1 MSKRTIL
8 ILVILLLFFG
18 FLFSQPPQNMTPAN
32 SLKKIFFYFMGE
44 DVGYEEYEWLEQTD
58 RYILSARGEMRK
70 PISLIV
76 EQMTLELDK
85 EFKPLR
91 FYFKGKVRGM
101 VQEIETTIS
110 QGEVKN
116 KILAGEQT
124 RETTANISPDALIL
138 PNGIFAPYVV
148 LAKRAMRLEQEKAT
162 FRAYVVPQL
171 EVSVSVE
178 PDTANPLF
186 FHLNLVGVKIEL
198 LTDKDGF
205 LKSLSIPSQ
214 GMEAH
219 EKKLEKEE
227 PAEVEEGVR
236 YALFVQGREVG
247 KGYYSLEERDN
258 EILIEGKTRQVLN
271 QLSIDFQF
279 EEKLSLDWN
288 FKEAFLKG
296 KANDEEVEFRAEVI
310 GDCIKTILK
319 EGERAFEKQFPYSSN
334 ILFATENPLLD
345 NFLVMKKNS
354 GQEKMKFYFL
364 SKPWASPYLEEPLLM
379 PVNVENKGE
388 EILMGKER
396 EIRTHKFF
404 VDIAGANGGFV
415 WADKGEVL
423 KISFPFTAMDVFHQ
437 DWVGLKTKEI
447 VSPEITSDKYISEE
461 VSFPSGEIKLAATL
475 TIPKNEQKKH
485 PAVVL
490 ISGSGPQD
498 RNEDTIGPGGLKFGI
513 FKQIAHYL
521 SEDGISVLRYDDR
534 GTGQS
539 EGNFIEAAQED
550 LIEDVKAAVA
560 YLRTRDDIFSLGIAL
575 VGHSEG
581 AIIAPRVAAEDPNLA
596 AIVLLAGTAETG
608 DKILR
613 QQFNF
618 VLDGM
623 ELIGGER
630 ERALANY
637 EKMLKVIKGE
647 PVDKE
652 FEEKVKPQLEP
663 QLKWLRSFI
672 NYDPLSVL
680 DQIKCPV
687 LIVNG
692 GKDKQVFPH
701 HARMIHK
708 RLKEL
713 DITVS
718 LKIYPDL
725 NHLLIPSETGAYGE
739 YAKQAN
745 EEKRLSQEFLM
756 YLKGWLRGV
765 LFIKSLK

>member
-1 MSKRTIL
+1 MSKKTIL

-18 FLFSQPPQNMTPAN
+18 FLFSQTPQNKTSASSP
-32 SLKKIFFYFMGE
+32 KKIFLYFMGE
-44 DVGYEEYEWLEQTD
+44 EAGYEEYEWLEQTD

-91 FYFKGKVRGM
+91 FYLKGEVRGI

-116 KILAGEQT
+116 KILAGDQK

-138 PNGIFAPYVV
+138 PNGIFAPYVI
-148 LAKRAMRLEQEKAT
+148 LAKRAMRLGQEKAT
-162 FRAYVVPQL
+162 FRAYVIPQL
-171 EVSVSVE
+171 EVSASVE
-178 PDTANPLF
+178 PDMANPLF
-186 FHLNLVGVKIEL
+186 FHLNLAGVKIEL
-198 LTDKDGF
+198 LTDKEGF
-205 LKSLSIPSQ
+205 LKSISIPSQ
-214 GMEAH
+214 GMEAL
-219 EKKLEKEE
+219 ERKLEKDE
-227 PAEVEEGVR
+227 PAEVEKGTG

-247 KGYYSLEERDN
+247 KGYYSLEKKDN
-258 EILIEGKTRQVLN
+258 EILIKGKTRQALN

-288 FKEAFLKG
+288 FKESFLKG
-296 KANDEEVEFRAEVI
+296 KANDKQVEFRAEVI
-310 GDCIKTILK
+310 GDHIKTILR
-319 EGERAFEKQFPYSSN
+319 EGERIFEKQFPYSSD
-334 ILFATENPLLD
+334 ILFRTENPLLD
-345 NFLVMKKNS
+345 NLLVIKKIS
-354 GQEKMKFYFL
+354 GQDKKKFYFL
-364 SKPWASPYLEEPLLM
+364 SKAWASPYLEEPLLM
-379 PVNVENKGE
+379 PVNVKNEGA
-388 EILMGKER
+388 EILMEKER
-396 EIRTHKFF
+396 EIRTQKFF

-415 WADKGEVL
+415 WAENGEVL
-423 KISFPFTAMDVFHQ
+423 KISFPFAAMDVFHQ
-437 DWVGLKTKEI
+437 DCPGLMTKEI
-447 VSPEITSDKYISEE
+447 LSPEMTSDKYISEE
-461 VSFPSGEIKLAATL
+461 VTFPSGEIKLAATL
-475 TIPKNEQKKH
+475 TIPKNEQEKR

-534 GTGQS
+534 GTGLS

-560 YLRTRDDIFSLGIAL
+560 YLRTRDDIFSHRIAL

-608 DKILR
+608 DKVLR

-623 ELIGGER
+623 ELSGEGR
-630 ERALANY
+630 EEALANY
-637 EKMLKVIKGE
+637 EKTLKIIKGE

-652 FEEKVKPQLEP
+652 FEEKVKPQLEL

-680 DQIKCPV
+680 DQIRCPV
-687 LIVNG
+687 LIING

-713 DITVS
+713 NIPVS

-725 NHLLIPSETGAYGE
+725 NHLLIPSEIGAYGE
-739 YAKQAN
+739 YAKQAM
-745 EEKRLSQEFLM
+745 EEKRLSQEFLID
-756 YLKGWLRGV
+756 LTGWLCGV
-765 LFIKSLK
+765 FFAKSLK